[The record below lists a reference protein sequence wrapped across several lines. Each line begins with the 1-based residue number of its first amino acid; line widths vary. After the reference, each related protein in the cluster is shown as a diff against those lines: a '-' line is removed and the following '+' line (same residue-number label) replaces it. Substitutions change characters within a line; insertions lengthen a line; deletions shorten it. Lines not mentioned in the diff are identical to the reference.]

1 MLSIIKIII
10 CLAFSLKT
18 FCNGIVRPRETV
30 AKILYLWQQSTATV
44 AIDARNRCKRLLATA
59 VNATVLNRRKKVL
72 ATLFRPTATVLNRCN
87 KSFI

>member
-30 AKILYLWQQSTATV
+30 AKRLYLWQQTTASV
-44 AIDARNRCKRLLATA
+44 AKDARSRCKRLLATA
-59 VNATVLNRRKKVL
+59 AT
-72 ATLFRPTATVLNRCN
+72 TTV
-87 KSFI
+87 